1 VDEAK
6 CLPSTAVR
14 ILESDVEVAC
24 LDYLAT
30 LGYETAFGPDLAPG
44 AAGEERT
51 RWDEVVLVGRLGVAV
66 KRLNSHLP
74 DETVDAVVN
83 QVLRAQSQNLMAE
96 NQRLHNM
103 LTNGVPVEYR
113 DANNLI
119 RHALAWLVDFENPL
133 ANDLLAVN
141 QFTVV
146 EDGHNRR
153 PDVLVFVNGLPLG
166 LIELKNPGDENAT
179 LRGAWNQLQTYK
191 TDVPSVFVPNA
202 VCVCSDG
209 LGAAMGSFSAPW
221 EHFAPWKTIDTR
233 DVVAD
238 LPDLEVMVR
247 GVFEPARLLDLVR
260 NFVVFSEEPDG
271 LTKKIGRYHQFWAVN
286 AAVASTIEAA
296 GPGGDRRGG
305 VVWHTQGSGKSF
317 EMLCYAAKVMRSAE
331 LANPT
336 LVMITDRNDLD
347 DQLFGEVFAPARIL
361 PEQPQQATSRAH
373 MRQLLERPSGGI
385 IFSTIQ
391 KFAPDEKGGVH
402 EALTDRR
409 NVVVVADEAHRSQYD
424 FLDGYARH
432 LRDALPNATYLG
444 FTGTPLEATDKSTRS
459 VFGEY
464 VDIYDLTRAVEDG
477 ATVRIFYESRLAKVS
492 LPDEVRGE
500 LDDEV
505 AELTEGQELSEA
517 ERAKSRWARLEAIV
531 GADDRLD
538 LIAADIVEQWEK
550 RRETLFGKAMVVCMS
565 RRICAALYEKIIA
578 LRPDW
583 HDDDVSKGRIKV
595 VMTGSAADPAEFQPH
610 LHNKADQRTIKARCK
625 NPDDPLELIIV
636 RDMWLTG
643 FDAPPMHTLFVD
655 KPMQGVGLM
664 QAIARVNRRFRDK
677 PGGLIVDYI
686 GIAHNLRTALAD
698 YSPSDRDQAGV
709 PIEQVIAVL
718 LEKHDIIT
726 AMLHDVT
733 WDASPTLSAAER
745 LAELKRVMDFVLADP
760 DLRTRFTDQTLA
772 LLKAFALA
780 GGSDETM
787 AIRDDVRFFAAV
799 RAQLLKLEKEGT
811 PGSGG
816 RGGSDETDTAI
827 AQLVSQAVAADEII
841 DIYAAA
847 GMDRPDLSILSDEF
861 LEGMQASESPNL
873 QMQLLRKLL
882 NDEIHTVRRRNVVQ
896 ARQFSEMLDAAIAKY
911 TNRNLTTAEVIAELV
926 DLAKTMRCEQDRA
939 EALGLTDAEVAFY
952 DAVVQNDAA
961 ILELGDNTLKVIAQ
975 KLVEA
980 VRESATIDWNLK
992 ESVRAEMKAK
1002 VRRLLARFDYP
1013 PDKEERAIQLVLAQA
1028 EVFATSEV
1036 G

>member
-1 VDEAK
+1 VSAITEG
-6 CLPSTAVR
+6 V
-14 ILESDVEVAC
+14 VEEAC
-24 LDYLAT
+24 LEYLRA
-30 LGYETAFGPDLAPG
+30 LGYHTAYGPNLGPDG
-44 AAGEERT
+44 AESERT
-51 RWDEVVLVGRLGVAV
+51 GWADVVLADRLREAVARINPTLPVGVVDVVVA
-66 KRLNSHLP
+66 
-74 DETVDAVVN
+74 T
-83 QVLRAQSQNLMAE
+83 VLRAESQNLMAE
-96 NQRLHNM
+96 NLRVHTLV
-103 LTNGVPVEYR
+103 TEGVPVEYR
-113 DANNLI
+113 GADNSI
-119 RHALAWLVDFENPL
+119 RHALAWLVDFEDPL

-146 EDGHNRR
+146 EDGRNRR
-153 PDVLVFVNGLPLG
+153 PDVVLFVNGLPLG

-191 TDVPSVFVPNA
+191 SQIPSIFVPNA
-202 VCVCSDG
+202 VCVASDG

-221 EHFAPWKTIDTR
+221 EHFAPWKTIDSR
-233 DVVAD
+233 NVVTD

-247 GVFEPARLLDLVR
+247 GVFEPQRFLDLVR
-260 NFVVFSEEPDG
+260 SFVVFSDEPDG
-271 LTKKIGRYHQFWAVN
+271 LTKKLAKYHQFWAVN

-296 GPGGDRRGG
+296 GPDGDRRGG

-317 EMLCYAAKVMRSAE
+317 EMLCYAAKVMRSAK
-331 LANPT
+331 LSNPT

-347 DQLFGEVFAPARIL
+347 DQLFGEVFAPSRIL
-361 PEQPQQATSRAH
+361 PEEPQQATSRAH

-385 IFSTIQ
+385 IFTTVQ
-391 KFAPDEKGGVH
+391 KFAPDEKGDVH
-402 EALTDRR
+402 PALTDRR

-444 FTGTPLEATDKSTRS
+444 FTGTPLEAADKSTRS
-459 VFGEY
+459 VFGDY

-492 LPDEVRGE
+492 LPDEVRDDLDGE
-500 LDDEV
+500 I

-531 GADDRLD
+531 GADERLD

-565 RRICAALYEKIIA
+565 RRICVALYEKIVA

-583 HDDDVSKGRIKV
+583 HDDDVSKGLIKV
-595 VMTGSAADPAEFQPH
+595 VMTGSAADPPAFQPH
-610 LHNKADQRTIKARCK
+610 LHNKADQRSIKARCK
-625 NPDDPLELIIV
+625 NPDDSLELIIV

-709 PIEQVIAVL
+709 PIDEVIAIL

-726 AMLHDVT
+726 AMLHGVPWT
-733 WDASPTLSAAER
+733 SSPTLSAADR
-745 LAELKRVMDFVLADP
+745 LNELKRVMDFVLADP
-760 DLRTRFTDQTLA
+760 DLRIRFTDQTLA

-780 GGSDETM
+780 GGSDATM
-787 AIRDDVRFFAAV
+787 AIRDDVQFFAGV
-799 RAQLLKLEKEGT
+799 RAQLIKLEKEGT

-816 RGGSDETDTAI
+816 QGGTDETDTAI

-882 NDEIHTVRRRNVVQ
+882 NDEIRTVRRRNVVQ
-896 ARQFSEMLDAAIAKY
+896 ARQFSVMLDAAIAKY

-926 DLAKTMRCEQDRA
+926 ALAKAMRGEQDRA
-939 EALGLTDAEVAFY
+939 AELGLTDAEVAFY

-961 ILELGDNTLKVIAQ
+961 ILELGDDTLKMLAR
-975 KLVEA
+975 KLVDA
-980 VRESATIDWNLK
+980 VRESAAIDWNLK

-1002 VRRLLARFDYP
+1002 IRRLLTRYDYP
-1013 PDKEERAIQLVLAQA
+1013 PDKEEQAIQLVLAQA
-1028 EVFATSEV
+1028 EVYATSEV

>member
-1 VDEAK
+1 MSGITEGVVEEA
-6 CLPSTAVR
+6 CLEYLRALGYHTVYGPNLGPDGITPERTSWGDVVLTSRLLAAVTRINPDLPS
-14 ILESDVEVAC
+14 
-24 LDYLAT
+24 
-30 LGYETAFGPDLAPG
+30 
-44 AAGEERT
+44 AA
-51 RWDEVVLVGRLGVAV
+51 
-66 KRLNSHLP
+66 
-74 DETVDAVVN
+74 VDAVVAT
-83 QVLRAQSQNLMAE
+83 VLRAESQNLTAE
-96 NQRLHNM
+96 NLRVHTLV
-103 LTNGVPVEYR
+103 TEGVPVEFR
-113 DANNLI
+113 DADGSI
-119 RHALAWLVDFENPL
+119 RHALAWLVDFDDPL

-146 EDGHNRR
+146 EDGRNRR
-153 PDVLVFVNGLPLG
+153 PDVVVFVNGLPLG

-191 TDVPSVFVPNA
+191 SQIPSIFVPNA
-202 VCVCSDG
+202 VCVASDG

-221 EHFAPWKTIDTR
+221 EHFAPWKTIDSRNILTDR
-233 DVVAD
+233 
-238 LPDLEVMVR
+238 PDLEVMVR
-247 GVFEPARLLDLVR
+247 GVFEPQRFLDLVR
-260 NFVVFSEEPDG
+260 NFVVFSDEPDG
-271 LTKKIGRYHQFWAVN
+271 LTKKLAKYHQFWAVN

-296 GPGGDRRGG
+296 GPDGDRRGG

-331 LANPT
+331 LSNPT

-347 DQLFGEVFAPARIL
+347 DQLFGEVFAPSRIL

-385 IFSTIQ
+385 IFTTVQ
-391 KFAPDEKGGVH
+391 KFAPDEKGDVH
-402 EALTDRR
+402 PALTERR

-444 FTGTPLEATDKSTRS
+444 FTGTPLEAADKSTRA
-459 VFGEY
+459 VFGDY

-492 LPDEVRGE
+492 LPDEVRDDLDGE
-500 LDDEV
+500 I

-531 GADDRLD
+531 GADERLD
-538 LIAADIVEQWEK
+538 LIAADIVEQWQK

-565 RRICAALYEKIIA
+565 RRICVALYEKIVA

-583 HDDDVSKGRIKV
+583 HDDDVSKGLIKV
-595 VMTGSAADPAEFQPH
+595 VMTGSAADPPAFQPH
-610 LHNKADQRTIKARCK
+610 LHNKADQRSIKARCK

-677 PGGLIVDYI
+677 PGGLIIDYI
-686 GIAHNLRTALAD
+686 GIAHDLRTALAN

-709 PIEQVIAVL
+709 PIDEVIAIL

-726 AMLHDVT
+726 AMLHGVPWT
-733 WDASPTLSAAER
+733 SSPTLSAADR
-745 LAELKRVMDFVLADP
+745 LNELKRVMDFVLADP
-760 DLRTRFTDQTLA
+760 DVRTRFTDQTLA

-780 GGSDETM
+780 GGSDATL
-787 AIRDDVRFFAAV
+787 AIRDDVQFFAGV
-799 RAQLLKLEKEGT
+799 RAQLIKLEKEGT

-816 RGGSDETDTAI
+816 QGGTDETDTAI

-882 NDEIHTVRRRNVVQ
+882 NDEIRTVRRRNVVQ

-926 DLAKTMRCEQDRA
+926 TLAKAMRGEQDRA
-939 EALGLTDAEVAFY
+939 AELGLTDAEVAFY

-961 ILELGDNTLKVIAQ
+961 ILELGDDTLKMLAR
-975 KLVEA
+975 KLVDA
-980 VRESATIDWNLK
+980 VRESAAIDWNLK

-1002 VRRLLARFDYP
+1002 IRRLLTRYDYP
-1013 PDKEERAIQLVLAQA
+1013 PDKEEQAIQLVLAQA
-1028 EVFATSEV
+1028 EVFADSTADVIGAS
-1036 G
+1036 

>member
-1 VDEAK
+1 VSAITEG
-6 CLPSTAVR
+6 V
-14 ILESDVEVAC
+14 VEEAC
-24 LDYLAT
+24 LEYLRA
-30 LGYETAFGPDLAPG
+30 LGYHTAYGPNLGPDG
-44 AAGEERT
+44 AESERT
-51 RWDEVVLVGRLGVAV
+51 GWADVVLADRLREAVARINPTLPVGVVDVVVA
-66 KRLNSHLP
+66 
-74 DETVDAVVN
+74 T
-83 QVLRAQSQNLMAE
+83 VLRAESQNLMAE
-96 NQRLHNM
+96 NLRVHTLV
-103 LTNGVPVEYR
+103 TEGVPVEYR
-113 DANNLI
+113 GADNSI
-119 RHALAWLVDFENPL
+119 RHALAWLVDFEDPL

-146 EDGHNRR
+146 EDGRNRR
-153 PDVLVFVNGLPLG
+153 PDVVLFVNGLPLG

-191 TDVPSVFVPNA
+191 SQIPSIFVPNA
-202 VCVCSDG
+202 VCVASDG

-221 EHFAPWKTIDTR
+221 EHFAPWKTIDSR
-233 DVVAD
+233 NVVTD

-247 GVFEPARLLDLVR
+247 GVFEPQRFLDLVR
-260 NFVVFSEEPDG
+260 SFVVFSDEPDG
-271 LTKKIGRYHQFWAVN
+271 LTKKLAKYHQFWAVN

-296 GPGGDRRGG
+296 GPDGDRRGG

-317 EMLCYAAKVMRSAE
+317 EMLCYAAKVMRSAK
-331 LANPT
+331 LSNPT

-347 DQLFGEVFAPARIL
+347 DQLFGEVFAPSRIL
-361 PEQPQQATSRAH
+361 PEEPQQATSRAH

-385 IFSTIQ
+385 IFTTVQ
-391 KFAPDEKGGVH
+391 KFAPDEKGDVH
-402 EALTDRR
+402 PALTDRR

-444 FTGTPLEATDKSTRS
+444 FTGTPLEAADKSTRS
-459 VFGEY
+459 VFGDY

-492 LPDEVRGE
+492 LPDEVRDDLDGE
-500 LDDEV
+500 I

-531 GADDRLD
+531 GADERLD

-565 RRICAALYEKIIA
+565 RRICVALYEKIVA

-583 HDDDVSKGRIKV
+583 HDDDVSKGLIKV
-595 VMTGSAADPAEFQPH
+595 VMTGSAADPPAFQPH
-610 LHNKADQRTIKARCK
+610 LHNKADQRSIKARCK
-625 NPDDPLELIIV
+625 NPDDSLELIIV

-709 PIEQVIAVL
+709 PIDEVIAIL

-726 AMLHDVT
+726 AMLHGVPWT
-733 WDASPTLSAAER
+733 SSPTLSAADR
-745 LAELKRVMDFVLADP
+745 LNELKRVMDFVLADP

-780 GGSDETM
+780 GGSDATM
-787 AIRDDVRFFAAV
+787 AIRDDVQFFAGV
-799 RAQLLKLEKEGT
+799 RAQLIKLEKEGT

-816 RGGSDETDTAI
+816 QGGTDETDTAI

-882 NDEIHTVRRRNVVQ
+882 NDEIRTVRRRNVVQ
-896 ARQFSEMLDAAIAKY
+896 ARQFSVMLDAAIAKY

-926 DLAKTMRCEQDRA
+926 ALAKAMRGEQDRA
-939 EALGLTDAEVAFY
+939 AELGLTDAEVAFY

-961 ILELGDNTLKVIAQ
+961 ILELGDDTLKMLAR
-975 KLVEA
+975 KLVDA
-980 VRESATIDWNLK
+980 VRESAAIDWNLK

-1002 VRRLLARFDYP
+1002 IRRLLTRYDYP
-1013 PDKEERAIQLVLAQA
+1013 PGKEEQAIQLVLAQA
-1028 EVFATSEV
+1028 EVYATSEV